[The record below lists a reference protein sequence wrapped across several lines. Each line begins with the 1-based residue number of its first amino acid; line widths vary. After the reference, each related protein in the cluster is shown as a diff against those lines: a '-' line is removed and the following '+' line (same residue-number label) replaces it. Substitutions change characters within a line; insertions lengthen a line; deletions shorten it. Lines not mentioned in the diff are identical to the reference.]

1 MFSPAEQQ
9 VEICLLKSNLEEIE
23 NDLVAQRS
31 AIPAL
36 DAENEQKYRETMT
49 ALRVARSLNTEIE
62 RLKQESV
69 RLTAK
74 RMQLKRQSEEVSE
87 ALERA
92 RMTRSELEDLLKQEE
107 RITELEIRRYEDTL
121 RELADRFR
129 KSRIFYNEEEIN
141 NEQKVVKE
149 TNSKLLN
156 EETALRRKLSEL
168 KKELSDI
175 QADVPEDILSIIG
188 QMDLEKKLK
197 SLTAQCDT
205 LRSKRDY
212 LLKTRS
218 STSFQQFTR
227 KY

>member
-1 MFSPAEQQ
+1 MFSPADQQ

-74 RMQLKRQSEEVSE
+74 RMQLKRQSEEVSG

-92 RMTRSELEDLLKQEE
+92 RLNRSELEDSLKQEE
-107 RITELEIRRYEDTL
+107 RDTELGIRRYEDTL

-129 KSRIFYNEEEIN
+129 KSRSLYNEEEMN
-141 NEQKVVKE
+141 TKQEVAKE

-156 EETALRRKLSEL
+156 EETALRREVSEL
-168 KKELSDI
+168 KKELSDV

-188 QMDLEKKLK
+188 QIELEKKLK
-197 SLTAQCDT
+197 SLSAQCDS
-205 LRSKRDY
+205 LRSERDY
-212 LLKTRS
+212 LLKTRPGT
-218 STSFQQFTR
+218 STQQFTR

>member
-1 MFSPAEQQ
+1 MFSPADQQ

-31 AIPAL
+31 AMPAL
-36 DAENEQKYRETMT
+36 DAENEKKYRETMT

-92 RMTRSELEDLLKQEE
+92 RLNRSELEDLLKQEE
-107 RITELEIRRYEDTL
+107 RDTELGIRRYEDTL

-129 KSRIFYNEEEIN
+129 KSRSLYNEEEMN
-141 NEQKVVKE
+141 TKQEVAKE

-156 EETALRRKLSEL
+156 EETALRREVSEL
-168 KKELSDI
+168 KKELSDV
-175 QADVPEDILSIIG
+175 QADVPEDILSI
-188 QMDLEKKLK
+188 M
-197 SLTAQCDT
+197 
-205 LRSKRDY
+205 
-212 LLKTRS
+212 
-218 STSFQQFTR
+218 
-227 KY
+227 